1 MPDLILTKTYKALP
15 EKILGGAND
24 SPALL
29 LWLACSGMALPLVM
43 LIIAAVQGRLGINP
57 LDVLTRKPGYWS
69 LVFLT
74 LALCVA
80 PIRHACVFTAKS
92 LHWQYGKR
100 LSDWNFLIRLRR
112 PIGLAS
118 FFYAVV
124 HCSIYVAL
132 NLDFNWNDFEDDL
145 FHKPYIV
152 TGLAAFILLIPL
164 AVTSTDGWM
173 KRLKG
178 NWKTLHSTVYIAAL
192 LAVCH
197 FYLLS
202 KPGVLHYRPF
212 IWILGFIFIYRL
224 IKQWQKITLQQ
235 DAIDG
240 TVPARAPGT
249 AKANV
254 IATVSAQDLDE
265 TI

>member
-1 MPDLILTKTYKALP
+1 MKSLIYMPDLILTKTYKALP

-118 FFYAVV
+118 FFMRSFIAV
-124 HCSIYVAL
+124 
-132 NLDFNWNDFEDDL
+132 FMW
-145 FHKPYIV
+145 P
-152 TGLAAFILLIPL
+152 
-164 AVTSTDGWM
+164 
-173 KRLKG
+173 
-178 NWKTLHSTVYIAAL
+178 
-192 LAVCH
+192 
-197 FYLLS
+197 
-202 KPGVLHYRPF
+202 
-212 IWILGFIFIYRL
+212 
-224 IKQWQKITLQQ
+224 
-235 DAIDG
+235 
-240 TVPARAPGT
+240 
-249 AKANV
+249 
-254 IATVSAQDLDE
+254 
-265 TI
+265 